1 MNFSVLIC
9 DQQLYTLARSSPSH
23 YWINFTVDRSI
34 LISWGVISLG
44 LKHISNMKWKLS
56 SPNTETEQFMQ
67 NKQNQG
73 KYHFI
78 LWKYRL
84 FFNLYSKTHF
94 ILMSRKIFRKKNSFK
109 LWILS
114 SVHLWTCVTVCFK
127 VNFGPASMSTF
138 IESGHLW
145 LLDTQAYVRASC
157 NMHYLFEHLA
167 DLKVFKNSLSK
178 ASIKDIFFCIF
189 LFWSLI
195 SYMFSERDLSN

>member
-23 YWINFTVDRSI
+23 YWINFTVDRSM

-94 ILMSRKIFRKKNSFK
+94 ILMSRKIFRKKNHSNYEFYHQVFTCELASQFVSK
-109 LWILS
+109 SISGLPLWA
-114 SVHLWTCVTVCFK
+114 HL
-127 VNFGPASMSTF
+127 
-138 IESGHLW
+138 
-145 LLDTQAYVRASC
+145 
-157 NMHYLFEHLA
+157 
-167 DLKVFKNSLSK
+167 
-178 ASIKDIFFCIF
+178 
-189 LFWSLI
+189 
-195 SYMFSERDLSN
+195 